1 MEFDTIITIREVK
14 DMFETI
20 NNKLDKLIR
29 AKERKKKINRYAR
42 YKYVPK

>member
-29 AKERKKKINRYAR
+29 AKERKKNK
-42 YKYVPK
+42 